1 MGCALPYAIAAKFAF
16 PERPA
21 FAFVGDGAMQ
31 MGGNAELL
39 TVAKYWKEWLDPR
52 LIVLVLNN
60 KDLNFVTWE
69 MRTMEGDPKFEASQ
83 DIPAFSYADY
93 ADSIGLKGIKILTPE
108 DIYPALSAALAATS
122 PVVLDCHVDP
132 NVPPL
137 TPTITVEQT
146 KNFVSAIA
154 QEDEDAPKT
163 VAGTFGQMFRN
174 FFTPR

>member
-16 PERPA
+16 PDRPA

-39 TVAKYWKEWLDPR
+39 TVAKYWKEWSDPR

-60 KDLNFVTWE
+60 EDLNFVTWE

-93 ADSIGLKGIKILTPE
+93 ADSIGLRGIKILTPE
-108 DIYPALSAALAATS
+108 DVYPALNAAVVANC
-122 PVVLDCHVDP
+122 PVVLDVHSDP
-132 NVPPL
+132 NIPPL
-137 TPTITVEQT
+137 GPKVTTEQA
-146 KNFVSAIA
+146 KSFASAMA
-154 QEDEDAPKT
+154 QGDVDAPKS
-163 VAGTFGQMFRN
+163 VAGSFGQIFRN
-174 FFTPR
+174 LFTPR